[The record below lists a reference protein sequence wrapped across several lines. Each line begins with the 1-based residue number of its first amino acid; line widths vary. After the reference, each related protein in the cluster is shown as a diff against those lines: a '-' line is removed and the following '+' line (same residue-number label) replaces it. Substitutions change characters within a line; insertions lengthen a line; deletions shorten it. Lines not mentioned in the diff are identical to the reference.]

1 MYAEKPAKHWILNVE
16 TQIYTIL
23 KGVEKIVI
31 TILTTR
37 PKTSVCKENFCGKK
51 YGNER
56 FIPGFSEH

>member
-1 MYAEKPAKHWILNVE
+1 MYAENPAKHWILNVE

-37 PKTSVCKENFCGKK
+37 P
-51 YGNER
+51 
-56 FIPGFSEH
+56 